1 MGVMKSPFPGMDPYL
16 EGRWSDVHVKLISYI
31 GETLQPALPSAL
43 RARAE
48 ERVLLEEEGSEEPVR
63 TYRADVVVVES
74 TRRRAQAPAAVGTL
88 EPPEPVHIKLSEP
101 VFDRFLQIID
111 VTNNNR
117 VVTAI
122 EVLSPWNKMKGR
134 LNDAYRREL
143 DDYIRASVNV
153 VEIDLLRSSRGYLLV
168 TNADLPARVA
178 RPYLITVHRTWDP
191 GTWALYGFGLREPI
205 PPIHVP
211 LRPTD
216 QPVVLHLQPL
226 IERVYVGGGHDDI
239 DYSKPPV
246 PPLEG
251 EDAAWADEL
260 LRGAGRR

>member
-1 MGVMKSPFPGMDPYL
+1 MDPYL
-16 EGRWSDVHVKLISYI
+16 EGRWSDVHSTLITAVR
-31 GETLQPALPSAL
+31 EALQPSLPAGL
-43 RARAE
+43 RARSE
-48 ERVLLEEEGSEEPVR
+48 ERVLLEEEQSGETIR
-63 TYRADVVVVES
+63 GYRADVAVVES
-74 TRRRAQAPAAVGTL
+74 AERVGRSSAAVGTL
-88 EPPEPVHIKLSEP
+88 KPPEPVMIKMSEP
-101 VFDRFLQIID
+101 VIDRFIQIID
-111 VTNNNR
+111 VSNDNR

-134 LNDAYRREL
+134 LNDAYRRKL
-143 DDYIRASVNV
+143 DDYMRASVNV

-168 TNADLPARVA
+168 TQADLPARVA
-178 RPYLITVHRTWDP
+178 RPYLITVHRTFDP

-205 PPIHVP
+205 PPIYVP

-216 QPVVLHLQPL
+216 EPVVLHLQPL

-251 EDAAWADEL
+251 EDVAWADEL